1 VAKLPTLFAVFVV
14 FRRFLFFT
22 TPPSG
27 LRDGTDI
34 GVLYILII
42 IVVIKYNEHMYED
55 DQK

>member
-27 LRDGTDI
+27 LHDGTDI